1 MRWIAVILVVLSA
14 GLARAES
21 YGSALEHRIWDLRTG
36 QEIDRA
42 ALVEALSGADVAL
55 LGEVHDNAD
64 AHMAQGALVRL
75 LQPVALAVEMIPIA
89 QEADLN
95 AYLADGG
102 ETVGI
107 GKAVA
112 WDTLGWPAWDLYRP
126 VFKYFT
132 PGLIKGAALDRD
144 EVRRSMTDGAAAI
157 PLDPPMADRLDKP
170 LAEDI
175 QAALED
181 EMVVAHC
188 GHLPKEMA
196 PGMIEAQRL
205 RDAALASAVL
215 RARAAKVG
223 QVAVIAGN
231 GHTRTDRGV
240 GTYLGDDLSV
250 LSVGLLEAD
259 IGIAPEAV
267 GGSELPY
274 DFVWFVP
281 PAERED
287 PCAVFKKRKN

>member
-1 MRWIAVILVVLSA
+1 MRWIAVLLVILSA
-14 GLARAES
+14 GLAEAES
-21 YGSALEHRIWDLRTG
+21 YGSALEHRIWDLRSG

-42 ALVEALSGADVAL
+42 ALVEALAEADVAL

-75 LQPVALAVEMIPIA
+75 LQPVGLAVEMIPTA
-89 QEADLN
+89 READLN
-95 AYLADGG
+95 AYLANGG
-102 ETVGI
+102 EPVGI
-107 GKAVA
+107 GKAVS
-112 WDTLGWPAWDLYRP
+112 WDSLGWPAWEIYRP

-132 PGLIKGAALDRD
+132 PGVIKGAALDRA

-157 PLDPPMADRLDKP
+157 VLDPPMSEHLSRP
-170 LAEDI
+170 LAPKI
-175 QAALED
+175 QSALEE

-205 RDAALASAVL
+205 RDAALAAAVL
-215 RARAAKVG
+215 RARAARDGKIV
-223 QVAVIAGN
+223 VIAGN

-240 GTYLGDDLSV
+240 GTYLDNDLSV
-250 LSVGLLEAD
+250 LSLGVLESDA
-259 IGIAPEAV
+259 GIAPDAVAEA
-267 GGSELPY
+267 GLPY

-281 PAERED
+281 PADRED
-287 PCAVFKKRKN
+287 PCAVFTKHKK